1 MGRVSIYTGRPCLS
15 TPASRPV
22 RFLTTRAPVISPHRA
37 RAAMA
42 LLSLSGDEQR
52 ILFDQLCNVLDPG
65 VAVDFSSIT
74 NELWASTQALRQQL
88 KADHEAAAA
97 LCHKV
102 GMRSC
107 KELREA
113 KGVFGGRGLSTADLA
128 LLATLGSVLPA
139 LKVLDLS
146 MGEQRLAEGLGAG
159 ALPNL
164 RLLAIRQTHEG
175 DVGDAGAS
183 ALAAALGRGA
193 MPRLK
198 HLGLS
203 NSAIGDAGLVALAP
217 ALRRRPA
224 LEHLD
229 LTRNPLGDKG
239 LIALVGPPLPPKGG
253 LKKLKLLKLNY
264 TQVSDAGCA
273 ALASAFDNGAL
284 PTLDEFCLHG
294 IPASVEAIADV
305 HEMYML
311 SPRFMRNGRFAGA

>member
-1 MGRVSIYTGRPCLS
+1 
-15 TPASRPV
+15 
-22 RFLTTRAPVISPHRA
+22 
-37 RAAMA
+37 MA
-42 LLSLSGDEQR
+42 LSKLSGDEQC
-52 ILFDQLCNVLDPG
+52 IIFSQLCNVLDAR
-65 VAVDFSSIT
+65 VAVAFSST
-74 NELWASTQALRQQL
+74 GSELRVLTQALLQGLRT
-88 KADHEAAAA
+88 DHEAAAA
-97 LCHKV
+97 LCRKL
-102 GMRSC
+102 GMQSC
-107 KELREA
+107 KKLRAA

-128 LLATLGSVLPA
+128 LLATLGPVLPA

-146 MGEQRLAEGLGAG
+146 MGVQRLAEGLGAG

-193 MPRLK
+193 MPRLM

-229 LTRNPLGDKG
+229 LTRNPLGDEG
-239 LIALVGPPLPPKGG
+239 LIALVGPPLPPKRG
-253 LKKLKLLKLNY
+253 LKKLRVFKLNY

-294 IPASVEAIADV
+294 IPASVEAIGDV
-305 HEMYML
+305 HAMYML